1 MTQKEGV
8 LETAIVSARK
18 GRDARLLRVL
28 ETRQKFKLRND
39 GCLKAWISPSEDNQP
54 IYLVQ
59 TLFDSKSSWKKI
71 SEDLD
76 SKLGGNEDPME
87 HLLAGPPLVGLFKTA
102 YLEEEYEENGVAG
115 RRITMIMRQK

>member
-1 MTQKEGV
+1 MIQKEGV

-28 ETRQKFKLRND
+28 ETRQKFKLRQE

-59 TLFDSKSSWKKI
+59 TLYDSKNSWKQI
-71 SEDLD
+71 SDDLET
-76 SKLGGNEDPME
+76 KLGFNEDPME
-87 HLLAGPPLVGLFKTA
+87 HLLAGPPLVGLFTTA
-102 YLEEEYEENGVAG
+102 YNEEEIVENGVTN

>member
-1 MTQKEGV
+1 MAQKEGV

-28 ETRQKFKLRND
+28 ETRQKFKLRNN

-71 SEDLD
+71 SDDLD

-102 YLEEEYEENGVAG
+102 YLEEEYLENGVAG